1 MTPKYKSS
9 NVENSGMPKRNCK
22 VLPLS
27 KMLKVLDLVGK
38 ILYTEIVKIY
48 GKNKSPIHEI
58 VKKKFILVLLLYLKL
73 HKLWFFVKLERP

>member
-1 MTPKYKSS
+1 MTPKYNSS
-9 NVENSGMPKRNCK
+9 NVENSGMPKRNCE

-27 KMLKVLDLVGK
+27 KMLKVLDLTGK
-38 ILYTEIVKIY
+38 NLYTEIVKIC

-73 HKLWFFVKLERP
+73 HKLEIFVKLERP